1 MKKKLCLIYNIAS
14 RYREAI
20 FKLIDQEYDCNWYF
34 GNNNTDI
41 KGLDLS
47 ILRQVEIL
55 QNKIVGRAPL
65 YFQEG
70 SLKLARRKEYS
81 TYFLLGDVYCIST
94 WFLILIIKIFY
105 PTKRVYFWSH
115 GWYGKE
121 DTIKRWLKKLFFGM
135 ADGTFLY
142 GNYAKELMLK
152 EGFDANKLFVIHN
165 SMDYDKQVTLRNMM
179 TKTNVFQQHFGNN
192 YRNLIFIG
200 RLTKVKRLDLLIEA
214 VKLLNAKSERYN
226 LTLIGDGVQK
236 RELKELVNR
245 YGLEKNVWFYG
256 ACYDEK
262 VNAELIY
269 NADLCVAPG
278 NVGLTAMHTMVFGT
292 PVITHDCYKYQM
304 PEFEA
309 IHKGIT
315 GDFFQYNSVASLV
328 SCIDNW
334 FAEYG
339 QKRENIRRNCY
350 REIDNYWTPQ
360 FQLEVIRKHLI
371 VD

>member
-192 YRNLIFIG
+192 YRNL
-200 RLTKVKRLDLLIEA
+200 D
-214 VKLLNAKSERYN
+214 
-226 LTLIGDGVQK
+226 
-236 RELKELVNR
+236 
-245 YGLEKNVWFYG
+245 
-256 ACYDEK
+256 
-262 VNAELIY
+262 
-269 NADLCVAPG
+269 
-278 NVGLTAMHTMVFGT
+278 
-292 PVITHDCYKYQM
+292 
-304 PEFEA
+304 
-309 IHKGIT
+309 
-315 GDFFQYNSVASLV
+315 
-328 SCIDNW
+328 
-334 FAEYG
+334 
-339 QKRENIRRNCY
+339 
-350 REIDNYWTPQ
+350 
-360 FQLEVIRKHLI
+360 
-371 VD
+371 